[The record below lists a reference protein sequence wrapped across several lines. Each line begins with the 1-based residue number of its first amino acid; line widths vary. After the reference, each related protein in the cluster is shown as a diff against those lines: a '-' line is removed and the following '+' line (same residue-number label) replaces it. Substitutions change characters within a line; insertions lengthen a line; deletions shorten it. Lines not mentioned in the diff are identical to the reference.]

1 MLTRVPNRLRTLQ
14 WTVEWV
20 HPDGERSMDKI
31 WETQRISTAYD
42 DLLRHRDSSRPKK
55 RGKHDK
61 NHKDL
66 AASATSD
73 SSSLPA
79 CNSTAEGQLNG
90 STTTASPGKRK
101 REKDEANANRNAR
114 EGDSNMHTATD
125 SADMEGLQPSASIP
139 TSSNPPPVTDP
150 APSAHLNFYLHH
162 PSLPSRR
169 PVLIP
174 LPHDAKLATSLTNR
188 IVIEFPTI
196 YVLHSQ
202 PDGRLPEGF
211 VNEEDF
217 FAAARKEL
225 IEEVAG
231 EEFAVGRIG
240 GDVEEGKGDDLE
252 EGEVNEGR
260 LLEVLG
266 KDLKGVVGSL

>member
-1 MLTRVPNRLRTLQ
+1 
-14 WTVEWV
+14 
-20 HPDGERSMDKI
+20 MDKI

-42 DLLRHRDSSRPKK
+42 DLLRHRDTSRPKK
-55 RGKHDK
+55 RRKHDK
-61 NHKDL
+61 KHKDL
-66 AASATSD
+66 AASATFD
-73 SSSLPA
+73 PSSLPT
-79 CNSTAEGQLNG
+79 CDSTAEGQLNG

-101 REKDEANANRNAR
+101 RENDEANVNRNAR
-114 EGDSNMHTATD
+114 EEDSNMVTATNSGD
-125 SADMEGLQPSASIP
+125 LEGVQTSASKP
-139 TSSNPPPVTDP
+139 TSSDHPPVTEL

-162 PSLPSRR
+162 PSLPSRH

-174 LPHDAKLATSLTNR
+174 LPHDAKLATSLSNR

-211 VNEEDF
+211 VSEEEF

-225 IEEVAG
+225 IEEVAAG

-240 GDVEEGKGDDLE
+240 GDVDEGKGDGLE
-252 EGEVNEGR
+252 EGEVDESR

-266 KDLKGVVGSL
+266 KDLKGVAGSL

>member
-1 MLTRVPNRLRTLQ
+1 
-14 WTVEWV
+14 
-20 HPDGERSMDKI
+20 MDKI

-42 DLLRHRDSSRPKK
+42 DLLRHRDTSCPKK
-55 RGKHDK
+55 RRKHDK
-61 NHKDL
+61 KHKDL
-66 AASATSD
+66 AASTTSD
-73 SSSLPA
+73 LSSLPA
-79 CNSTAEGQLNG
+79 CDSKAEAQLNG

-101 REKDEANANRNAR
+101 REEDEANVNRNGR

-125 SADMEGLQPSASIP
+125 SGDTEGVQTSASIP
-139 TSSNPPPVTDP
+139 TLPDPPPVTEP

-162 PSLPSRR
+162 PSLPSRH

-211 VNEEDF
+211 VSEEEF

-231 EEFAVGRIG
+231 GEEFVVGGIG
-240 GDVEEGKGDDLE
+240 GDVEEGKGDELE
-252 EGEVNEGR
+252 EGEVDEGH